1 MHRHCGSQTIR
12 NSKNGTIV
20 GHKEEKQHE
29 YNAKVGKS
37 NKQQEEQERK
47 WKRMALHGCAIPGK
61 DREDLNLPAVLVF
74 LRRVKYNGLR
84 NETIKTEQLSGEPVF
99 PYSYMELISRQYV

>member
-20 GHKEEKQHE
+20 GHKEEKQHK

-61 DREDLNLPAVLVF
+61 GQGRSEPACGACVFAARE
-74 LRRVKYNGLR
+74 
-84 NETIKTEQLSGEPVF
+84 I
-99 PYSYMELISRQYV
+99 